1 MYACMYIYI
10 YTYVH
15 SIHTYMYIHT
25 YIHTGA
31 LCKDWKDGPGK
42 TGLHKTVETL
52 RPYTGPNR
60 NGKLADKTRSA
71 VFGALLTSIKKGM
84 QLHNDAALLLYRD
97 ACTAALQSGLR
108 MPEPPDTFVDVEID
122 RQEKTFWIL
131 SFKWARGPKTH
142 RLTMKI
148 LVNAESFT
156 LRGQFC
162 VKADDAGLAHITVLI
177 VLLPRDY

>member
-1 MYACMYIYI
+1 MYIVY
-10 YTYVH
+10 
-15 SIHTYMYIHT
+15 IHTCTYIHT
-25 YIHTGA
+25 YIQAHCAKT
-31 LCKDWKDGPGK
+31 GK
-42 TGLHKTVETL
+42 TVPARRGSTRQWRHCAHTPA
-52 RPYTGPNR
+52 RTGR
-60 NGKLADKTRSA
+60 ASADKTRSA

-84 QLHNDAALLLYRD
+84 KLHNDAALLLYRD

-148 LVNAESFT
+148 LVNAEPFT
-156 LRGQFC
+156 LRGSFC